1 MVTDRERVL
10 IGLMN
15 LDPRSRVHN
24 SEMVILVE
32 CPALAQ
38 VIERDLKPE
47 NAWKIELDEKGAVK
61 WVSGTQTRHEAP
73 VREEDQRFDE
83 TLNLL
88 LPADL
93 F

>member
-1 MVTDRERVL
+1 
-10 IGLMN
+10 
-15 LDPRSRVHN
+15 
-24 SEMVILVE
+24 VE
-32 CPALAQ
+32 CPELGAELAK

-61 WVSGTQTRHEAP
+61 WVSGTETRHEAP
-73 VREEDQRFDE
+73 VREEGQRLEE
-83 TLNLL
+83 TLNKL